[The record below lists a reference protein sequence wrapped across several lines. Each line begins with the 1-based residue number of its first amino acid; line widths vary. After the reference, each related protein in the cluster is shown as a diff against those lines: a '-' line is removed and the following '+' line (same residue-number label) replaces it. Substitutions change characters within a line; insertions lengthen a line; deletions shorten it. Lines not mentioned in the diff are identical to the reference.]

1 MALGYSVVALSLDY
15 SHISE
20 EVRVCVCACVY
31 SCVHLSPWVY
41 VHRWQGWH
49 SLGHFQTDIDTA
61 FPIKCENSREQRT
74 LACCLHL
81 FASQKGCVC
90 SASWNRYKLGCLT
103 GLQKRLKN
111 SNKIKQE
118 IFSTAA
124 FQTKKAVK

>member
-20 EVRVCVCACVY
+20 EVCVCVCMCLFMCP
-31 SCVHLSPWVY
+31 SLPRVY

-49 SLGHFQTDIDTA
+49 SVGHFQTDIDTA

-81 FASQKGCVC
+81 FASQKDCVC
-90 SASWNRYKLGCLT
+90 SASWNGYKLGCLT
-103 GLQKRLKN
+103 VLQKKA
-111 SNKIKQE
+111 QE
-118 IFSTAA
+118 
-124 FQTKKAVK
+124 QQQD